1 MVAQD
6 HYCDSH
12 LVVVVDRRQEDPHS
26 RLAVF
31 AQPRMKMPALA
42 SMLEEYFQSRIG
54 KVHVLQELEG
64 VHSHSQQQQQQ
75 QQQQQPEA
83 VVVARLNLVV
93 AVLHRRQRHLR
104 FQYRHFSLLL

>member
-64 VHSHSQQQQQQ
+64 VHS
-75 QQQQQPEA
+75 QQQQPEA
-83 VVVARLNLVV
+83 MVVARLNLVV

-104 FQYRHFSLLL
+104 FQHRHFSLLL

>member
-12 LVVVVDRRQEDPHS
+12 LVVVVVDRPQEDPHS

-64 VHSHSQQQQQQ
+64 VHSHSQQQ
-75 QQQQQPEA
+75 PEA

>member
-12 LVVVVDRRQEDPHS
+12 LVVVDRPQEDPHS

-64 VHSHSQQQQQQ
+64 VHS
-75 QQQQQPEA
+75 QQQPEA
-83 VVVARLNLVV
+83 VVARLSLVL